1 MVCDAGRPHHLEIG
15 LHDRIGGGPEHAELG
30 SPTENIPH
38 FRVLLFEI
46 SASHFAMS
54 ARSREVYPQMSSEN
68 DRVIVVG
75 AGPVGLTAAL
85 ALRRRGIE
93 TLVLASE
100 QALVMELRGSTFH
113 PPTLDLLDEFALV
126 PRMIEVGLK
135 APTWQFRDRE
145 TGPVATFDLALLGG
159 DTNHPY
165 RVQCEQWKLMRFLE
179 EELRG
184 EGVEL
189 RFGHEVTA
197 VRQDGD
203 GVTVT
208 ANTASGPVSMTG
220 RYVIAAD
227 GARSAVRRSL
237 GVEFEGF
244 TYAELFLIAST
255 DFPFENTLTDIAYV
269 NYIADPLE
277 WLVLLRVPG
286 LWRVLV
292 PAPENSDR
300 EKLLSDENLQAMLQ
314 RVVPRP
320 EPYTIAHRSIYHVHQ
335 RVAKSFRHGRV
346 LLAGDAAHVNNPLG
360 GMGMNG
366 GIQDAFNL
374 ADKLK
379 AIWAGADDRLLDRYD
394 RQRRTVAVEA
404 VQQQTHRNQQVIS
417 ERDPETR
424 KKSLDAMR
432 KVAADKASAREYM
445 LRSSMIASMR
455 RAAEI
460 E

>member
-1 MVCDAGRPHHLEIG
+1 
-15 LHDRIGGGPEHAELG
+15 
-30 SPTENIPH
+30 
-38 FRVLLFEI
+38 
-46 SASHFAMS
+46 
-54 ARSREVYPQMSSEN
+54 
-68 DRVIVVG
+68 
-75 AGPVGLTAAL
+75 
-85 ALRRRGIE
+85 
-93 TLVLASE
+93 
-100 QALVMELRGSTFH
+100 MELRGSTFH

-145 TGPVATFDLALLGG
+145 TGPVATFDLALLAN
-159 DTNHPY
+159 DTSHPY

-179 EELRG
+179 EKLRN

-197 VRQDGD
+197 VRQDDD

-208 ANTASGPVSMTG
+208 ASTAGGPVDVKG
-220 RYVIAAD
+220 RYVVAAD

-244 TYAELFLIAST
+244 TYAELFWIAST
-255 DFPFENTLTDIAYV
+255 DFPFEKTLTDIAYV

-292 PAPENSDR
+292 PAPEQ
-300 EKLLSDENLQAMLQ
+300 LLSDEHMQSMLQ
-314 RVVPRP
+314 RVVPRS
-320 EPYTIAHRSIYHVHQ
+320 EPYHIAHRSIYHVHQ

-379 AIWAGADDRLLDRYD
+379 AIQAGADESLLDRYD

-404 VQQQTHRNQQVIS
+404 VQQQTHRNQQVLS

-432 KVAADKASAREYM
+432 KVAADPASARDYM

-455 RAAEI
+455 KAAEI

>member
-1 MVCDAGRPHHLEIG
+1 
-15 LHDRIGGGPEHAELG
+15 
-30 SPTENIPH
+30 
-38 FRVLLFEI
+38 
-46 SASHFAMS
+46 
-54 ARSREVYPQMSSEN
+54 MSSEN

-145 TGPVATFDLALLGG
+145 TGPVATFDLALLAG

-179 EELRG
+179 EKLRN
-184 EGVEL
+184 EGVEF

-197 VRQDGD
+197 VRQDDD

-208 ANTASGPVSMTG
+208 ANTASGPVSVTG

-269 NYIADPLE
+269 NYMPTRSNGWCCCGCRGCGACWCRRRRIPIAKSCC
-277 WLVLLRVPG
+277 R
-286 LWRVLV
+286 
-292 PAPENSDR
+292 
-300 EKLLSDENLQAMLQ
+300 KNLQAMLQ
-314 RVVPRP
+314 RVVPRS

-335 RVAKSFRHGRV
+335 RVAKSLRHGRV

-432 KVAADKASAREYM
+432 KVAADQASAREYM

>member
-1 MVCDAGRPHHLEIG
+1 M
-15 LHDRIGGGPEHAELG
+15 
-30 SPTENIPH
+30 TKK
-38 FRVLLFEI
+38 
-46 SASHFAMS
+46 
-54 ARSREVYPQMSSEN
+54 N

-85 ALRRRGIE
+85 ALHRRGIE
-93 TLVLASE
+93 TMVLAAE
-100 QALVMELRGSTFH
+100 PELVMELRGSTFH
-113 PPTLDLLDEFALV
+113 PPTLDLLDEFNIV
-126 PRMIEVGLK
+126 PRMIETGLK

-145 TGPVATFDLALLGG
+145 TGPVATFDLSLLAG

-179 EELRG
+179 EKLRH

-189 RFGHEVTA
+189 RFGHEVTE
-197 VRQDGD
+197 VRQAGD
-203 GVTVT
+203 SVMVT
-208 ANTASGPVSMTG
+208 ATTAAGPVEVRG
-220 RYVIAAD
+220 RYVIGAD

-244 TYAELFLIAST
+244 TYAELFWIAST
-255 DFPFENTLTDIAYV
+255 DFPFEKTLTDIAYV

-277 WLVLLRVPG
+277 WLVLLKVPG

-292 PAPENSDR
+292 PAPEHSDKD
-300 EKLLSDENLQAMLQ
+300 KLLSDEHMQSMLQ
-314 RVVPRP
+314 RVVQRP
-320 EPYTIAHRSIYHVHQ
+320 VPYEIAHRSIYHVHQ
-335 RVAKSFRHGRV
+335 RVAKSFRQGRV

-379 AIWAGADDRLLDRYD
+379 AIYAGTDEALLDRYD

-404 VQQQTHRNQQVIS
+404 VQQQTHRNQQMIS
-417 ERDPETR
+417 ERDPEMR

-432 KVAADKASAREYM
+432 KVAADPASAREYM

-455 RAAEI
+455 RAAET

>member
-1 MVCDAGRPHHLEIG
+1 
-15 LHDRIGGGPEHAELG
+15 
-30 SPTENIPH
+30 
-38 FRVLLFEI
+38 
-46 SASHFAMS
+46 MS
-54 ARSREVYPQMSSEN
+54 N
-68 DRVIVVG
+68 DCVIVVG

-85 ALRRRGIE
+85 ALGHRGIP
-93 TLVLASE
+93 TVLLAAE
-100 QALVMELRGSTFH
+100 PELVMELRGSTFH
-113 PPTLDLLDEFALV
+113 PPTLDLLDEFGVV
-126 PRMIEVGLK
+126 PRMIDVGLK

-145 TGPVATFDLALLGG
+145 TGPVATFDLSLLAG

-179 EELRG
+179 EELRKLPG
-184 EGVEL
+184 SDI
-189 RFGHEVTA
+189 RFGHEVTS
-197 VRQDGD
+197 VQPDD
-203 GVTVT
+203 ESVTVT
-208 ANTASGPVSMTG
+208 AQTPSGPVSLSG
-220 RYVIAAD
+220 RYVVAAD

-237 GVEFEGF
+237 AVDFEGF
-244 TYAELFLIAST
+244 TYPELFLIAST
-255 DFPFENTLTDIAYV
+255 DFRFEDRLTDIAYV

-277 WLVLLRVPG
+277 WLVLLRVPD

-300 EKLLSDENLQAMLQ
+300 EQLLSDDSLQQVLQ
-314 RVVPRP
+314 RVVARP
-320 EPYTIAHRSIYHVHQ
+320 EPYRIAHRSVYHVHQ
-335 RVAKSFRHGRV
+335 RVAKCFRHGRV
-346 LLAGDAAHVNNPLG
+346 LLAGDAAHINNPLG

-374 ADKLK
+374 SDKL
-379 AIWAGADDRLLDRYD
+379 AQIWAGADDRLLDRYD

-404 VQQQTHRNQQVIS
+404 VQQQTNRNHQIIS

-432 KVAADKASAREYM
+432 RTATDKRSAREYM
-445 LRSSMIASMR
+445 LKSSMISSMR

>member
-1 MVCDAGRPHHLEIG
+1 
-15 LHDRIGGGPEHAELG
+15 
-30 SPTENIPH
+30 
-38 FRVLLFEI
+38 
-46 SASHFAMS
+46 MS
-54 ARSREVYPQMSSEN
+54 DEK
-68 DRVIVVG
+68 DRVVVVG

-85 ALRRRGIE
+85 ALAHRGIPTVLLAAE
-93 TLVLASE
+93 TELVK
-100 QALVMELRGSTFH
+100 ELRGSTFH
-113 PPTLDLLDEFALV
+113 PPTLDLLDEFGVV
-126 PRMIEVGLK
+126 PRMIETGLK

-145 TGPVATFDLALLGG
+145 TGPVATFDLSLLAGE
-159 DTNHPY
+159 TNHPY

-179 EELRG
+179 EELRKLPG
-184 EGVEL
+184 TDI
-189 RFGHEVTA
+189 RFGHDVVGVQQNEDTA
-197 VRQDGD
+197 
-203 GVTVT
+203 TVT
-208 ANTASGPVSMTG
+208 AQAQSEQVSITG

-227 GARSAVRRSL
+227 GAHSAVRRSL

-244 TYAELFLIAST
+244 TYPELFLIAST

-277 WLVLLRVPG
+277 WLVLLRVPD

-300 EKLLSDENLQAMLQ
+300 TQLLSDESLQGVLQ
-314 RVVPRP
+314 RVVRRA
-320 EPYTIAHRSIYHVHQ
+320 EPYRIAHRSIYHVHQ
-335 RVAKSFRHGRV
+335 KVAKSFRHGRV
-346 LLAGDAAHVNNPLG
+346 LLAGDAAHINNPLG

-379 AIWAGADDRLLDRYD
+379 QIWEGDDDRLLDRYD

-404 VQQQTHRNQQVIS
+404 VQQQTHRNRQLIS
-417 ERDPETR
+417 ERDPATR
-424 KKSLDAMR
+424 QKALDDMR
-432 KVAADKASAREYM
+432 RTAADKAAACAYM
-445 LRSSMIASMR
+445 LKSSMIASMR

>member
-1 MVCDAGRPHHLEIG
+1 
-15 LHDRIGGGPEHAELG
+15 
-30 SPTENIPH
+30 
-38 FRVLLFEI
+38 
-46 SASHFAMS
+46 MS
-54 ARSREVYPQMSSEN
+54 N
-68 DRVIVVG
+68 DCVIVVG
-75 AGPVGLTAAL
+75 AGPVGLTTAL
-85 ALRRRGIE
+85 ALGHRGIP
-93 TLVLASE
+93 TVLLAAE
-100 QALVMELRGSTFH
+100 PELVMELRGSTFH
-113 PPTLDLLDEFALV
+113 PPTLDLLDEFGVV
-126 PRMIEVGLK
+126 PRMIDVGLK

-145 TGPVATFDLALLGG
+145 TGPVATFDLSLLAG

-179 EELRG
+179 EELRKLPG
-184 EGVEL
+184 SDI
-189 RFGHEVTA
+189 RFGHEVTS
-197 VRQDGD
+197 VQPDD
-203 GVTVT
+203 ESVTVT
-208 ANTASGPVSMTG
+208 AQTPSGPVSLSG
-220 RYVIAAD
+220 RYVVAAD

-237 GVEFEGF
+237 AVDFEGF
-244 TYAELFLIAST
+244 TYPELFLIAST
-255 DFPFENTLTDIAYV
+255 DFRFEERLTDIAYV

-277 WLVLLRVPG
+277 WLVLLRVPD

-300 EKLLSDENLQAMLQ
+300 EQLLSDDSLQQVLQ
-314 RVVPRP
+314 RVVARP
-320 EPYTIAHRSIYHVHQ
+320 EPYRIAHRSVYHVHQ

-346 LLAGDAAHVNNPLG
+346 LLAGDAAHINNPLG

-374 ADKLK
+374 SDKL
-379 AIWAGADDRLLDRYD
+379 AQIWAGADDRLLDRYD

-404 VQQQTHRNQQVIS
+404 VQQQTNRNHQIIS

-432 KVAADKASAREYM
+432 RTATDKRSAREYM
-445 LRSSMIASMR
+445 LKSSMISSMR

>member
-1 MVCDAGRPHHLEIG
+1 MSEDR
-15 LHDRIGGGPEHAELG
+15 DRI
-30 SPTENIPH
+30 
-38 FRVLLFEI
+38 
-46 SASHFAMS
+46 
-54 ARSREVYPQMSSEN
+54 
-68 DRVIVVG
+68 IVVG

-85 ALRRRGIE
+85 ALIRRGIPV
-93 TLVLASE
+93 TLLAAE
-100 QALVMELRGSTFH
+100 PELVMELRGSTFH
-113 PPTLDLLDEFALV
+113 PPTLDLLDEFGIV

-145 TGPVATFDLALLGG
+145 TGPVATFDLSLLAG

-165 RVQCEQWKLMRFLE
+165 RVQCEQWKLMRFVE
-179 EELRG
+179 EDLRK
-184 EGVEL
+184 EGADL
-189 RFGHEVTA
+189 RFAHEVTE

-203 GVTVT
+203 SATVT
-208 ANTASGPVSMTG
+208 AQTPSGRVEVTG
-220 RYVIAAD
+220 RYVLAAD

-244 TYAELFLIAST
+244 TYAELFWIAST
-255 DFPFENTLTDIAYV
+255 DYPFEKVLTDIAYV

-292 PAPENSDR
+292 PAPENSD
-300 EKLLSDENLQAMLQ
+300 KDSLLSNEHLQSMLQ
-314 RVVPRP
+314 RVVPRS
-320 EPYTIAHRSIYHVHQ
+320 EPYNIAHRSIYHVHQ

-374 ADKLK
+374 ADKFK
-379 AIWAGADDRLLDRYD
+379 RIYAGADDRLLDRYD
-394 RQRRTVAVEA
+394 RQRRTVAIEA
-404 VQQQTHRNQQVIS
+404 VQQQTHRNQQIIS

-424 KKSLDAMR
+424 KRSLDALR
-432 KVAADKASAREYM
+432 NIASDKKSAREYV

-460 E
+460 Q

>member
-1 MVCDAGRPHHLEIG
+1 MSSQT
-15 LHDRIGGGPEHAELG
+15 DRI
-30 SPTENIPH
+30 
-38 FRVLLFEI
+38 
-46 SASHFAMS
+46 
-54 ARSREVYPQMSSEN
+54 
-68 DRVIVVG
+68 IVVG

-85 ALRRRGIE
+85 ALSRRGIPTVLLTAE
-93 TLVLASE
+93 TEPA
-100 QALVMELRGSTFH
+100 MELRGSTFH
-113 PPTLDLLDEFALV
+113 PPTLDLLDEFAVV
-126 PRMIEVGLK
+126 PRMLEAGLK

-145 TGPVATFDLALLGG
+145 TGPVATFDLSLLAG

-179 EELRG
+179 AELRALPG
-184 EGVEL
+184 ADL
-189 RFGHEVTA
+189 RFGHEVTD
-197 VRQDGD
+197 VRQGNDT
-203 GVTVT
+203 VTVT
-208 ANTASGPVSMTG
+208 ARTASGPVSVSG

-237 GVEFEGF
+237 GIEFEGF
-244 TYAELFLIAST
+244 TYPELFLIAST
-255 DFPFENTLTDIAYV
+255 DFRFECTLTDIAYV

-277 WLVLLRVPG
+277 WLVLLRVPE

-300 EKLLSDENLQAMLQ
+300 EKLLSDAFLQDVLQ
-314 RVVPRP
+314 RVVSRS
-320 EPYTIAHRSIYHVHQ
+320 EPYRIAHRSIYHVHQ

-346 LLAGDAAHVNNPLG
+346 VLAGDAAHINNPLG

-374 ADKLK
+374 ADKFK
-379 AIWAGADDRLLDRYD
+379 AIWSGSDDRLLDRYD

-404 VQQQTHRNQQVIS
+404 VQQQTHRNQQIIS
-417 ERDPETR
+417 ERDPQAR
-424 KKSLDAMR
+424 KSSLDMLRRTAS
-432 KVAADKASAREYM
+432 DKASAREYL

-460 E
+460 D